1 MDREVD
7 KLLFDIH
14 DKALRLIVVCSDA
27 GTTRGRD
34 LAGEICTMAATYRQ
48 GKRMQEESTAPDRYD
63 LNALP
68 APVAI
73 DSEDD
78 TESPDFED

>member
-14 DKALRLIVVCSDA
+14 KKALRLVVVCSDA

-48 GKRMQEESTAPDRYD
+48 GKRMQEESSASDRYS
-63 LNALP
+63 LASL
-68 APVAI
+68 APPTAI
-73 DSEDD
+73 ESGEDP
-78 TESPDFED
+78 ESPDFEG